1 MWALLLVATLNG
13 IANDTK
19 VAIRR
24 MAALN
29 LSKGITFAPQNH
41 KQVDRTGASA
51 GGGAAAGIL
60 PASVVKRQAGF
71 ENLAGADAFVTDL
84 SADPGEQPGALRIA
98 AVVYVKAA
106 LPDLRPVITQ
116 YSLIPWLIELGWPD
130 PHFAV
135 IDHQLHAD
143 LDALVANISGMAF
156 KESRDLSLAHGAE
169 RTPQDGPVC
178 LRDQSAAEV
187 EVSGAC

>member
-13 IANDTK
+13 IANETK

-51 GGGAAAGIL
+51 GGGAAGIS

-116 YSLIPWLIELGWPD
+116 YSLIPWLIELGRPD

-135 IDHQLHAD
+135 IDQQLHAD

-178 LRDQSAAEV
+178 LRDQSAAKV
-187 EVSGAC
+187 EMSGAR